1 MKNLSFISLLLIL
14 GTACNQVNLNPE
26 VLSKP
31 DGYEGAQEEEMQKDS
46 LREIY
51 LKEVYFA
58 AEGTNVDSIRS
69 INRQNNYRQKQVMRS
84 QTAFRS
90 GETFANGLIEATWH
104 ERGPVNEAGD
114 MREVD
119 FLPSTEAIYGI
130 STVGHLWKGNLNGL
144 TWKLLNDDIQ
154 FEPDEIEVVPHNGG
168 TRIFAI
174 FGTGVDDKKIR
185 YSDDEGQTWTTGTG
199 FSFYDHW
206 GRGRRLL
213 TLSDNQTLYYLVNTW
228 SGNPWGSVVQLY
240 KTTNKGVSYT
250 KVWQSSTGY
259 AGNSD
264 EVDLWKPYDSDQ
276 MYLIDNKTQQFYE
289 VTHNFGNGATTI
301 SSPVAYGS
309 QGVATGA
316 IHVSGRYNSTLGD
329 YELFICLGANNNV
342 YKTVNGAT
350 WTFLSTA
357 STNVWRKGWLA
368 DPDNNN
374 LYAGGFQLNKT
385 SNGVNWAEQYA
396 QWWEY
401 YKNTP
406 TQKDSMH
413 VDIMN
418 LDYFKKSNG
427 TPFIIILNHA
437 GIHVTYDHFVT
448 TKNLGLNDLNDVTLY
463 DQTTASDGFL
473 YCGAQ
478 DKGNF
483 KYGGNS
489 TANFNQL
496 STDNMSTAD
505 GMLGV
510 FFNSDQ
516 SFYAMIQNG
525 TLFCF
530 KDRNVNSYSSYTIP
544 GTDKPGWINPMV
556 ATADFA
562 DHKAYV
568 AGGNLSGGSGSYLI
582 TADVNISGG
591 VTWQNTQF
599 NYNFMAYSNDGV
611 SVIKAIGVSFA
622 DPNRIYVS
630 TKDATFF
637 SSANAGTSWTKHTM
651 AGLSA
656 TMIPWD
662 IITSA
667 TNADEVFICGTGFS
681 NPGVYRSMDGGATF
695 SVLGGNLPS
704 ATFYEIALSDTEEY
718 LFAAT
723 SEGPYV
729 YAFATATW
737 YSLIG
742 AETPIVDFN
751 TVDNLGDNIIRFG
764 TYGRG
769 VWDLELNNVVLPVEL
784 VSFTAKP
791 FEHSKARLNWATARE
806 TNLENFTLEHSADGT
821 DFTVM
826 GMVVAEGNFS
836 GAAYQFIHED
846 PQPGKNFYRLKMTD
860 INGTADYSTI
870 ETVDIEIPAQP
881 FRLYPNLVAQNG
893 MLHIVP
899 GDTTPFIF
907 EVYSVKGQRVFKQ
920 KMAGTN
926 IIQADFPV
934 GFYVYR
940 MSAGQSMVTGKLVV
954 D

>member
-1 MKNLSFISLLLIL
+1 MKNLFFISLLLIL
-14 GTACNQVNLNPE
+14 GTGCKQINPNPE

-31 DGYEGAQEEEMQKDS
+31 DGFEGAQEEEMQKDS
-46 LREIY
+46 LRKIY
-51 LKEVYFA
+51 QKELYFA

-69 INRQNNYRQKQVMRS
+69 VNRQNNYRQKEAMRS
-84 QTAFRS
+84 QTTFRS

-114 MREVD
+114 MREID
-119 FLPSTEAIYGI
+119 FFPATEALYGI
-130 STVGHLWKGNLNGL
+130 STVGHLWKGSLNGL
-144 TWKLLNDDIQ
+144 SWTLLNDGIQ
-154 FEPDEIEVVPHNGG
+154 FEPDEIEVLPHNGG

-185 YSDDEGQTWTTGTG
+185 FSDDEGQTWTTGTG

-213 TLSDNQTLYYLVNTW
+213 SLSDNQTLYYLVNTW
-228 SGNPWGSVVQLY
+228 SGSPWGSVVQLY
-240 KTTNKGVSYT
+240 KTTNKGVTYT

-289 VTHNFGNGATTI
+289 VTHNFGTGATTI

-342 YKTVNGAT
+342 YKTVNGST
-350 WTFLSTA
+350 WTFVSTA
-357 STNVWRKGWLA
+357 STNVWRKAWLA

-406 TQKDSMH
+406 TKKDSMH

-437 GIHVTYDHFVT
+437 GIHVTYDHFAT
-448 TKNLGLNDLNDVTLY
+448 TKNLGLNNLNAVTLY

-530 KDRNVNSYSSYTIP
+530 KDRNVNAYSSFSIP
-544 GTDKPGWINPMV
+544 GPDKPGWINPMV
-556 ATADFA
+556 ATPDFS

-599 NYNFMAYSNDGV
+599 NYNFKTHSNDGS

-622 DPNRIYVS
+622 DPDRIYVS
-630 TKDATFF
+630 TQDATFF
-637 SSANAGTSWTKHTM
+637 SSINAGTSWTKHTT

-667 TNADEVFICGTGFS
+667 ANADEVFICGTGFS

-695 SVLGGNLPS
+695 SVLGGNLAS
-704 ATFYEIALSDTEEY
+704 ATFYEMALSDTEEY

-791 FEHSKARLNWATARE
+791 VEHSKAQLNWATARE
-806 TNLENFTLEHSADGT
+806 TNLENFTVEHSPGGT
-821 DFTVM
+821 VFTVI
-826 GMVVAEGNFS
+826 GTVVAEGHSS
-836 GAAYQFIHED
+836 GAAYQFIHQD
-846 PQPGKNFYRLKMTD
+846 PQPGKNFYRLKMTH
-860 INGTADYSTI
+860 INGTVDYSTI
-870 ETVDIEIPAQP
+870 ETAEIKIPAQP
-881 FRLYPNLVAQNG
+881 FRLYPNPVTQNG
-893 MLHIVP
+893 MIHIVP

-907 EVYSVKGQRVFKQ
+907 EVYSVKGQLVFTQ
-920 KMAGTN
+920 KMAGAN

-940 MSAGQSMVTGKLVV
+940 MSAWEKMVTGKLVV